1 MKNTIYSKAKSA
13 SRYFMLV
20 TYMFAVVSC
29 DTPYTV
35 WSNKTFFSIFRFQ
48 DPSYMEYA
56 FVDSIKNTE
65 TGQYT
70 LELPF
75 TARRGTE
82 RFFLSTEQMLQ
93 NSNISPCEIA
103 DEESIYYPLHDGYYM
118 CFPLRGMAH
127 GQYLST
133 CKWKDLCVVNMDTVH
148 VMLPIA
154 EVFANIHVIS
164 GIDVGGYCNKN
175 VDRLTLDDVARYVNM
190 LIDQHEN
197 NPSAWRESSE
207 IVEYY

>member
-13 SRYFMLV
+13 SRYLMLV

-35 WSNKTFFSIFRFQ
+35 WSNHTFFSIFRFQ

-75 TARRGTE
+75 MARRGTE
-82 RFFLSTEQMLQ
+82 RFFLSTEQLLQ

-103 DEESIYYPLHDGYYM
+103 DEESIYYPARWILHV
-118 CFPLRGMAH
+118 FPLKRH
-127 GQYLST
+127 GAWAIFVYMQ
-133 CKWKDLCVVNMDTVH
+133 M
-148 VMLPIA
+148 
-154 EVFANIHVIS
+154 
-164 GIDVGGYCNKN
+164 GGFVCG
-175 VDRLTLDDVARYVNM
+175 
-190 LIDQHEN
+190 
-197 NPSAWRESSE
+197 
-207 IVEYY
+207 